1 MVAEM
6 GRPREGV
13 RERCAIGAHDGGR
26 GTQRQAPSACAVCT
40 GSGGTPR
47 NEAIHAVLFSCP
59 PVKTM
64 APSSSSPSSAEET
77 SRAGRAPER
86 RDRAQETAS
95 EPQPEATRAAETG
108 APTRSRVRT
117 TPRES
122 ASGAAGQGEPPPPS
136 LREHAVLELVTRL
149 RLVPLALVHHALFE
163 GVSRQVVGRFVHRMI
178 DRGWLQTWSE
188 PTERGGNPTWIYA
201 TAAGRTAGL
210 GLVFGAAEG
219 TPFQQLVA
227 TMLPSARTRPLE
239 LAPRIAPAF
248 LRHQRE
254 TVTLLVRLAAAHG
267 ALWYSA
273 WDRPL
278 PQMGA
283 PAQLPQP
290 DGVLVLPGASG
301 PELVFLEHDRGM
313 ESPAHF
319 ARAKAARYAELAV
332 RPELCQRL
340 LGFPTF
346 RLAVTVENARLHRH
360 PLERLGLLSRLLRE
374 AGAAREAVLSLAGW
388 ANAWPAGAVWC
399 RAEDPFLPASRPAVE
414 LQEPALCHTLPCPP
428 SGRGEPCACSA
439 QRDPSRLLEVDRCR
453 PCG

>member
-1 MVAEM
+1 M
-6 GRPREGV
+6 
-13 RERCAIGAHDGGR
+13 
-26 GTQRQAPSACAVCT
+26 
-40 GSGGTPR
+40 
-47 NEAIHAVLFSCP
+47 
-59 PVKTM
+59 
-64 APSSSSPSSAEET
+64 
-77 SRAGRAPER
+77 
-86 RDRAQETAS
+86 
-95 EPQPEATRAAETG
+95 
-108 APTRSRVRT
+108 
-117 TPRES
+117 
-122 ASGAAGQGEPPPPS
+122 S

-149 RLVPLALVHHALFE
+149 RLVPLVLVHAALFKD
-163 GVSRQVVGRFVHRMI
+163 VSRQVVGRIVRRMV

-188 PTERGGNPTWIYA
+188 PTERGGSPTWIYP

-210 GLVFGAAEG
+210 GLVLGAAEG
-219 TPFQQLVA
+219 APWQQLVE

-254 TVTLLVRLAAAHG
+254 TATLLVRLAAAHC

-278 PQMGA
+278 PQGGA
-283 PAQLPQP
+283 SAQLPQP

-332 RPELCQRL
+332 RPELCQRI

-374 AGAAREAVLSLAGW
+374 AGAAREAVLTLAGW
-388 ANAWPAGAVWC
+388 ANAWPGGAVWC

-414 LQEPALCHTLPCPP
+414 LQEPALCHTLLCPP

-439 QRDPSRLLEVDRCR
+439 QRDPSRLLEVDRHR

>member
-1 MVAEM
+1 M
-6 GRPREGV
+6 
-13 RERCAIGAHDGGR
+13 
-26 GTQRQAPSACAVCT
+26 
-40 GSGGTPR
+40 
-47 NEAIHAVLFSCP
+47 
-59 PVKTM
+59 
-64 APSSSSPSSAEET
+64 
-77 SRAGRAPER
+77 
-86 RDRAQETAS
+86 
-95 EPQPEATRAAETG
+95 
-108 APTRSRVRT
+108 
-117 TPRES
+117 
-122 ASGAAGQGEPPPPS
+122 S
-136 LREHAVLELVTRL
+136 LREHAVLELITRL
-149 RLVPLALVHHALFE
+149 RLVPLVLVHDALFKD
-163 GVSRQVVGRFVHRMI
+163 VSRQVVGRFVNRMV

-210 GLVFGAAEG
+210 GLVLGAAEG

-254 TVTLLVRLAAAHG
+254 TATLLVRLAAAHG
-267 ALWYSA
+267 AFWYSA

-278 PQMGA
+278 PQGGA

-388 ANAWPAGAVWC
+388 ANAWPGGAVWC

-439 QRDPSRLLEVDRCR
+439 QRDPSRLLEVDGRR

>member
-6 GRPREGV
+6 GRPRECV
-13 RERCAIGAHDGGR
+13 RERCAIRAHDGCG
-26 GTQRQAPSACAVCT
+26 GSQRQAPSACAVCT

-47 NEAIHAVLFSCP
+47 REAIYPVLFSCL

-64 APSSSSPSSAEET
+64 ALSSSSPNSAEET

-86 RDRAQETAS
+86 RDRAQDAAS
-95 EPQPEATRAAETG
+95 EPQPDATLAAERG
-108 APTRSRVRT
+108 APTRNRVRSS
-117 TPRES
+117 PRES
-122 ASGAAGQGEPPPPS
+122 ASRAAGQDRTVPAS
-136 LREHAVLELVTRL
+136 LRERAVLELVTRL
-149 RLVPLALVHHALFE
+149 RLVPLALVQDALFRD
-163 GVSRQVVGRFVHRMI
+163 VSRQVFGRFVHRMV

-188 PTERGGNPTWIYA
+188 PTERGGNPTWIYP

-210 GLVFGAAEG
+210 GLVLGAAEG
-219 TPFQQLVA
+219 TSSQQLIE

-254 TVTLLVRLAAAHG
+254 TATLLVRLAAAHG

-278 PQMGA
+278 PQGGA
-283 PAQLPQP
+283 SAQLPQP

-301 PELVFLEHDRGM
+301 PEVVFLEHDRGM

-332 RPELCQRL
+332 RPELCQRI

-346 RLAVTVENARLHRH
+346 RLAVTVENARLHRR

-388 ANAWPAGAVWC
+388 ANSWPAGAVWC
-399 RAEDPFLPASRPAVE
+399 RAEDPFLPAARPAFE
-414 LQEPALCHTLPCPP
+414 LQEPALCHTLACPP

-439 QRDPSRLLEVDRCR
+439 QRDPLRLLEGDGRR